1 MADWLGSV
9 FRGVFDREVLG
20 LKKDVSGGIKD
31 ALGMATGGVLGN
43 RNIRQP
49 QDYDPSRPQPRPEIG
64 SRSAREIGGQ
74 QRPGLLETLSD
85 APNRLLRAVVPQAGG
100 ATDRTLRGLGVDAGL
115 GQKVVLPTIAAALDR
130 GTKQLDV
137 DRMSTMIGNG
147 AMQKPTTETLDKYIK
162 RGQLSVDDAR
172 KMVENGHA
180 TVSPAQKPAPVVD
193 RSTYSAAAIAEAQA
207 EGRDTSKMKVAKPD
221 TPAAGSAVAAGAA
234 SPASG
239 GVQQNQV
246 GLAEQVSAGIN
257 ALGRFLGVTEN
268 GADKGGNKGQSPERG
283 VGRQGAAPMDGDY
296 PAARRA
302 SPQVSAD
309 SPAIETNISAGTAFA
324 AVASQTPVVAE
335 PAGRFDQGT
344 YDKAREFVAANKIGG
359 GPGVA

>member
-180 TVSPAQKPAPVVD
+180 TVSPAQKPAPVLD
-193 RSTYSAAAIAEAQA
+193 KSTYSAEAIAEAKA
-207 EGRDTSKMKVAKPD
+207 EGRDTRKMKVTQD
-221 TPAAGSAVAAGAA
+221 MPAAVLPTDTAA
-234 SPASG
+234 
-239 GVQQNQV
+239 
-246 GLAEQVSAGIN
+246 
-257 ALGRFLGVTEN
+257 
-268 GADKGGNKGQSPERG
+268 K
-283 VGRQGAAPMDGDY
+283 GRQNTSSIDGDS
-296 PAARRA
+296 PAARRGG
-302 SPQVSAD
+302 PQVKADLPALD
-309 SPAIETNISAGTAFA
+309 SPAIAANISAGTAFA

>member
-130 GTKQLDV
+130 GTQQLDV
-137 DRMSTMIGNG
+137 DRMSTMIGSG
-147 AMQKPTTETLDKYIK
+147 VMQKPTTDTLDKYIK

-193 RSTYSAAAIAEAQA
+193 RSTYS
-207 EGRDTSKMKVAKPD
+207 VAKPD